1 MEDKMLKGKGKF
13 NVYGS
18 KAIISIPSTVWKDSQ
33 YPFKRGEE
41 VEIEIDKDELKI
53 RKIERRK
60 KIEGRVLLV
69 VDDEPEVQ
77 ELVKAYLSPLNIEV
91 YSAYDGEEGVK
102 LYKELMEKG
111 KKPDLV
117 VMDLNLSGSRR
128 NEDMIK
134 QMMGEEMDG
143 VRTTEEIMKIDPS
156 AKVIG
161 FTAYAD
167 LEWAEGLKMSGAR
180 EVLGRG
186 VGFDGFAKRVGEIL
200 V

>member
-1 MEDKMLKGKGKF
+1 MLKGKGKF

-18 KAIISIPSTVWKDSQ
+18 KAIISIPSTVWRDSQ
-33 YPFKRGEE
+33 YPFKVGEK
-41 VEIEIDKDELKI
+41 VEIEIVENGLKI
-53 RKIERRK
+53 KEIERRK
-60 KIEGRVLLV
+60 KMEGKVMLV
-69 VDDEPEVQ
+69 VDNEEEVQ
-77 ELVKAYLSPLNIEV
+77 ELVKAYLSPLKAEI
-91 YSAYDGEEGVK
+91 YSAYNGEEGVK

-128 NEDMIK
+128 NEDLIK
-134 QMMGEEMDG
+134 QMKGEEMDG
-143 VRTTEEIMKIDPS
+143 VKTTEEIMKIDPA
-156 AKVIG
+156 AKIIG

-167 LEWAEGLKMSGAR
+167 LEWAERLKMSGAR

-200 V
+200 A

>member
-1 MEDKMLKGKGKF
+1 MLKGRGKF

-41 VEIEIDKDELKI
+41 VEIEIVGNELKI
-53 RKIERRK
+53 KKIGRRK
-60 KIEGRVLLV
+60 KMEGKILLL

-77 ELVKAYLSPLNIEV
+77 QLVKAYLSPLKAEI

-111 KKPDLV
+111 KRPDLV
-117 VMDLNLSGSRR
+117 VMDLNLSGSKRD
-128 NEDMIK
+128 EDLIK
-134 QMMGEEMDG
+134 QMRGEEMDG
-143 VRTTEEIMKIDPS
+143 VRTTEEIMKMDPT
-156 AKVIG
+156 AKIIG

-167 LEWAEGLKMSGAR
+167 LEWAERLKTCGVR

-200 V
+200 A